1 MKRSRRLAPLT
12 SDVAKCPNS
21 CRPLQMVH
29 GLDQWPS
36 TTPAGLRER
45 LRALKSAGL
54 GGIVVSVSTKNY
66 LRDPAAW
73 TLLRQGV
80 RLARSEGL
88 RVWVYDEAGYPSGAA
103 GGRVFDRAPDVEAKG
118 LVRTAGPGCKG
129 RYAVTRLY
137 EGTHATE
144 NFFEKRPYINLLD
157 PRAVREFIAVTHRQY
172 AQVLRPIA
180 RYVEAFFTDEPSLIA
195 AYIPKGRRYPLTLPW
210 HERLPAEF
218 KRRTGYELQPHLESL
233 FVDTGPH
240 DRKIRC
246 DFWSV
251 IAAMCAETYFGT
263 LRRWC
268 RRHGVVSS
276 GHLLGEETMYW
287 QTMFNGEP
295 FACYRQLDIPGID
308 MITSSPAKIMAEG
321 YFMVPKVA
329 GSACRVLGRRRLMC
343 EISDFFGIMGGR
355 HATLAE
361 MQCTAAL
368 LISAG
373 VTDLCS
379 YYSLSFKPKAERKPH
394 EFTPAAYRK
403 YTDYVTRLNS
413 WFSAGTIAARV
424 AVIYPITSFHAD
436 FTPSPRSM
444 YEPHPKGRLNRLD
457 RDFTGLC
464 RDLLEQRIG
473 YDIVDE
479 ASVAAAKLAGKR
491 LVVGD
496 RTYETVVLPPLDT
509 IRALTMATLA
519 KFAAAGGAIIGHRQL
534 PRHAAEGA
542 DRDAEVV
549 ATVTRLRDRGSL
561 RIACLPNTPSL
572 VTAVTA
578 PDCELAPAT
587 RHILCTRLDMPG
599 RTAWFL
605 INTSPQ
611 PYRGR
616 CTLPASGPVRA
627 CDPANGA
634 QRTPRQTK
642 VGTAGR
648 RVTVALAPF
657 STRILFTAR

>member
-1 MKRSRRLAPLT
+1 MKRSRHPVHPASAIADLP
-12 SDVAKCPNS
+12 VS

-36 TTPAGLRER
+36 TTRAGLRER
-45 LRALKSAGL
+45 LRALKAAGL

-73 TLLRQGV
+73 RLVRQGV
-80 RLARSEGL
+80 RLAQREGL

-118 LVRTAGPGCKG
+118 LVRTVGPGRRA

-137 EGTHATE
+137 EDTHATE

-157 PRAVREFIAVTHRQY
+157 PRAVQEFIAVTHRHY

-218 KRRTGYELQPHLESL
+218 KRRTGYELRPHLESL
-233 FVDTGPH
+233 FVDTGPC

-251 IAAMCAETYFGT
+251 IAALCAETYFGA

-268 RRHGVVSS
+268 RRHGLASS
-276 GHLLGEETMYW
+276 GHLLGEETLYW

-308 MITSSPAKIMAEG
+308 MITSHPAKIMAEG

-329 GSACRVLGRRRLMC
+329 GSACRLLGRRRLMC

-361 MQCTAAL
+361 MQCTAAIL
-368 LISAG
+368 FACG

-379 YYSLSFKPKAERKPH
+379 YYSLSFKPKAERKPQ
-394 EFTPAAYRK
+394 EIPPATYRK
-403 YTDYVTRLNS
+403 YTAYATRANAG
-413 WFSAGTIAARV
+413 FTAGTITARV
-424 AVIYPITSFHAD
+424 AVLYPITSFHAG

-444 YEPHPKGRLNRLD
+444 YEPHPKGALNRLD
-457 RDFTGLC
+457 RAFTILC
-464 RDLLEQRIG
+464 RTLLEHRIG

-479 ASVAAAKLAGKR
+479 TSLAAAKVVGAR
-491 LVVGD
+491 LVIGD
-496 RTYETVVLPPLDT
+496 RAYEMVVLPPLDT
-509 IRALTMATLA
+509 FRSQTMAALEA
-519 KFAAAGGAIIGHRQL
+519 FASAGGAIVGHTPS
-534 PRHAAEGA
+534 PRHAAEGI
-542 DRDAEVV
+542 DRDADIL
-549 ATVTRLRDRGSL
+549 ATVKRLRQRGSW
-561 RIACLPNTPSL
+561 RIARQADSAAL
-572 VTAVTA
+572 VTAMIP
-578 PDCELAPAT
+578 PDCELTPAT
-587 RHILCTRLDMPG
+587 RRILCTRLDLPSQA
-599 RTAWFL
+599 AWCL
-605 INTSPQ
+605 VNPTPR

-616 CTLPASGPVRA
+616 CRLSTPNPVRI
-627 CDPANGA
+627 CDVSTG
-634 QRTPRQTK
+634 RFSTPRQTRAGIADRE
-642 VGTAGR
+642 VSVVLPPYGARILVAGR
-648 RVTVALAPF
+648 
-657 STRILFTAR
+657 

>member
-1 MKRSRRLAPLT
+1 MKSLRRVAFT
-12 SDVAKCPNS
+12 ASDVAALPVS

-36 TTPAGLRER
+36 TTRAGLHER
-45 LRALKSAGL
+45 LRALKAAGL
-54 GGIVVSVSTKNY
+54 GGIVVSVSTKDY

-73 TLLRQGV
+73 ALLREGV
-80 RLARSEGL
+80 RLARREGL

-118 LVRTAGPGCKG
+118 LVRTAGPG

-157 PRAVREFIAVTHRQY
+157 PRAVRAFIAVTHRRY
-172 AQVLRPIA
+172 AQVLRPIE

-210 HERLPAEF
+210 HDRLPAEF
-218 KRRTGYELQPHLESL
+218 KRRTGYELPPHLESL
-233 FVDTGPH
+233 FVDTGPQ

-246 DFWSV
+246 DFWAV
-251 IAAMCAETYFGT
+251 IAALCAETYFGA

-308 MITSSPAKIMAEG
+308 MITSNPVKIMAEG

-329 GSACRVLGRRRLMC
+329 GSACRLLGRHRLMC
-343 EISDFFGIMGGR
+343 EISDFFGFMGGR
-355 HATLAE
+355 HASLAE

-368 LISAG
+368 LISSG

-394 EFTPAAYRK
+394 EIPPATYRK
-403 YTDYVTRLNS
+403 YTSYVTRLNA
-413 WFSAGTIAARV
+413 WFTSGTIATRV
-424 AVIYPITSFHAD
+424 AVLYPITSFHAG
-436 FTPSPRSM
+436 FTPSLRSM

-457 RDFTGLC
+457 RAFTGLC
-464 RDLLEQRIG
+464 RDLLEHRIG

-496 RTYETVVLPPLDT
+496 RTYEMVVLPPLDT
-509 IRALTMATLA
+509 VRSRTMGML
-519 KFAAAGGAIIGHRQL
+519 KQFAAAGGAIVGHRQL

-542 DRDAEVV
+542 DRDTDVV
-549 ATVTRLRDRGSL
+549 AAVTRLRKQGSL
-561 RIACLPNTPSL
+561 RIASRPKIPSL

-587 RHILCTRLDMPG
+587 RRILCTRLDLPG

-605 INTSPQ
+605 VNPTPQ

-616 CTLPASGPVRA
+616 CTLPAADTVRA
-627 CDPANGA
+627 CDPASD
-634 QRTPRQTK
+634 RLTTPRQKHLGVASKSVSVALPPFGTRIL
-642 VGTAGR
+642 TAGR
-648 RVTVALAPF
+648 
-657 STRILFTAR
+657 